1 VDTNLQFSTDIG
13 IPQSA
18 AITCVK
24 PSGTVSQ
31 LVDSASGIHTRHSP
45 YYIRR
50 VRGDKKDP
58 LSTFM
63 INAGI
68 PAEDCVMRPESTV
81 VFSFPQKSP
90 DGARIREDLTALQH
104 LELWMQYQRHWCEH
118 KPSVTISVKEDE
130 WLDVGAWVYRN
141 FNEISGISFLPYADS
156 SYRQMPYED
165 CTKEQYEDLVSKMP
179 KEINWDS
186 LNEMDDNVE
195 GAQMLSCTS
204 GYCEI

>member
-1 VDTNLQFSTDIG
+1 
-13 IPQSA
+13 
-18 AITCVK
+18 
-24 PSGTVSQ
+24 
-31 LVDSASGIHTRHSP
+31 
-45 YYIRR
+45 
-50 VRGDKKDP
+50 
-58 LSTFM
+58 
-63 INAGI
+63 
-68 PAEDCVMRPESTV
+68 MRPESTV

-90 DGARIREDLTALQH
+90 DGARIREDLTALKH
-104 LELWMQYQRHWCEH
+104 LDLWMQYQRHWAEH
-118 KPSVTISVKEDE
+118 KPSITVSVKEDE

-165 CTKEQYEDLVSKMP
+165 CTKEQYEDLLAKMP
-179 KEINWDS
+179 ATIDWDS